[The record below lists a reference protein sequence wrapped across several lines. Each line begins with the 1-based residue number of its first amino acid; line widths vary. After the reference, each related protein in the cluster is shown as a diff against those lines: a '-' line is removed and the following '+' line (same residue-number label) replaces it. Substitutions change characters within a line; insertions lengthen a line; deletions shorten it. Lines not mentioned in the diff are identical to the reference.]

1 VVGSRMIKEGETSNL
16 QVSKKKY
23 DGVSKGD
30 FVELA
35 GSRRAIVQ
43 YIGPLQNKKNDTWF
57 GCELEFP
64 RGKNDGSLEGVEYF
78 QCRPNFGVFVKRAK
92 ILKILLRANHPR
104 IEKVYKR
111 ARNASVERTNRRK
124 QKREARTKTAGKTFF
139 DVEDFVNNGGDES
152 PTKRHARNRA
162 RSPTSKKTTSSS
174 KRTAGKKRKEKEVP
188 KKRTPSNSLERTK
201 KSKQKEDLER
211 LTIKLKGLTQA
222 GDYKKKKRTPDAAAE
237 KIKSDQAEKSRNSI
251 GLPHGLPQRNSILTD
266 LPSEEDL
273 GHTQPHY
280 QNLESPAG
288 STTPRVGTSI
298 VERELNQKTR
308 EQMLQPIPGFFSPA
322 GDENYGRNFD
332 WNSVNMKDL
341 HGDGRRRSAPAGTL
355 SSKFT
360 PPSWPS
366 QMSIQE
372 DVVPDLPDPDNNPW
386 DWNSNQVSSWLL
398 DFEEVRQYATLFVD
412 HDIAG
417 EELLEMR
424 PTDLKRLGI
433 TDEDDLDKILQYIE
447 HLKRFSELSRVLG
460 SGKGR
465 EVRGNS
471 GSLRQ
476 LSLNRTMNFE
486 GSESR
491 IDWSNNAS
499 EKFQR
504 KHLKNIDN
512 DFLTQ
517 EMMRVGET
525 TYDVA
530 LGRIEEMD
538 LSTFLRNQQCV
549 VMAAVSE
556 PCDSV
561 RQICLQGSRA
571 EIVRAREL
579 LIKQG
584 FLPKLDKED
593 WFDILED
600 ALDSGDVL
608 EITQL
613 LGQGM
618 YKELNDVELLQSA
631 TIGQDT
637 TTQTS
642 LALMMFLL
650 ERLPTLNLKDESGIS
665 LVSMF
670 CGAEGRPPV
679 PEIVRFLISENVDLL
694 AEDEEGLTPLF
705 HATMVGHID
714 IVDMLLSSGDLS
726 VNAQTKMGDSA
737 LMFASGLR
745 AERDESSEPNLDLMR
760 HLIEKHSVNINH
772 QNNDGVSALM
782 VGVGFV
788 GFGYGVAPIYVDADL
803 SAVSTLL
810 QSQADVNLTDAKG
823 RTALHYASENGIE
836 EVVKLLMENG
846 ADPKIV
852 DSAGR
857 TPLEI
862 ANGQSTASLMSA
874 FGD

>member
-1 VVGSRMIKEGETSNL
+1 VVGSRMIKEDETSNL
-16 QVSKKKY
+16 QVSKKKFE
-23 DGVSKGD
+23 GVSKGD

-43 YIGPLQNKKNDTWF
+43 YIGTLQNKKKDTWF

-64 RGKNDGSLEGVEYF
+64 RGRNDGSLDGVEYF
-78 QCRPNFGVFVKRAK
+78 KCRPKFGVFVKRAK

-111 ARNASVERTNRRK
+111 ARNASVEHTNRRK
-124 QKREARTKTAGKTFF
+124 QKREARTKTAGTTFF
-139 DVEDFVNNGGDES
+139 DVEDFVNNSGDES
-152 PTKRHARNRA
+152 PTKRRARRA
-162 RSPTSKKTTSSS
+162 RSPTSKNTTSS
-174 KRTAGKKRKEKEVP
+174 KRTAGRKEKEVP

-201 KSKQKEDLER
+201 QSKQKEDLER
-211 LTIKLKGLTQA
+211 LTIKLKGLQA
-222 GDYKKKKRTPDAAAE
+222 GDFKKKKRTPDAAAE
-237 KIKSDQAEKSRNSI
+237 KIKSDQIEHNRNSI
-251 GLPHGLPQRNSILTD
+251 GLSHGLPQRNSILTD

-273 GHTQPHY
+273 GHTLPHY

-341 HGDGRRRSAPAGTL
+341 QGDGRRRSAPAGSL

-372 DVVPDLPDPDNNPW
+372 DVVPDLPCDPENNPW

-433 TDEDDLDKILQYIE
+433 TNEDDLDKILQYIE

-460 SGKGR
+460 SGKSR
-465 EVRGNS
+465 EKRGNS

-476 LSLNRTMNFE
+476 LSLNRSMNLS
-486 GSESR
+486 GSENR
-491 IDWSNNAS
+491 IEWSNNAS

-504 KHLKNIDN
+504 KYLKNIDN

-530 LGRIEEMD
+530 LGRIEETD

-561 RQICLQGSRA
+561 RQVCLQGSRA

-650 ERLPTLNLKDESGIS
+650 ERLPTFNLKDDSGIS

-714 IVDMLLSSGDLS
+714 IVDMLLSSGELS
-726 VNAQTKMGDSA
+726 VNAQTKMGDTA

-760 HLIEKHSVNINH
+760 HLIDKHSVNINH

-788 GFGYGVAPIYVDADL
+788 GFGYGVAPIYVEADL

-810 QSQADVNLTDAKG
+810 ESKADVNLTDAKG

-836 EVVKLLMENG
+836 EVVKILMENG

-862 ANGQSTASLMSA
+862 ANGESTASLMSA